1 MLIEPHRQ
9 PQRRLQLRISHGP
22 LPPPPCCTCGQCRR
36 PYRCTLA
43 WHHRLEM
50 RVCGTPRLALP
61 RLAASN
67 RAPHR
72 IAALRTTHV
81 FDMWHPS
88 GVSCALSLSYE
99 TNFRY
104 QVVALSI
111 SISTLLPHGNDSS
124 SACDYLKL
132 CFNFKRPPFFF
143 WMKIKIFSPLHFNG
157 NSWPGRQGP

>member
-1 MLIEPHRQ
+1 MA
-9 PQRRLQLRISHGP
+9 
-22 LPPPPCCTCGQCRR
+22 LPPGSAQPPS
-36 PYRCTLA
+36 
-43 WHHRLEM
+43 WHVNRAAQAATAAAPASHITWP
-50 RVCGTPRLALP
+50 TPASALLHLWSVSTSISMHARMASPARDACLWHASSRLALP
-61 RLAASN
+61 RIAASN

-72 IAALRTTHV
+72 IAAQRTTHV

-143 WMKIKIFSPLHFNG
+143 FG
-157 NSWPGRQGP
+157 